1 MSTIQNHSRVTLQ
14 YTVTDSQGKVV
25 DDTDE
30 PVQYTHGQGQIFTAL
45 EANLLGRESGDSFEV
60 ELSAEEA
67 YGEYDDNAIQRLS
80 ITSLEHIED
89 LEVGMTLFTGNDK
102 DQQALTILEIDAGEV
117 VLDANHP
124 LAGKALTFL
133 VKVIAID

>member
-14 YTVTDSQGKVV
+14 YTVKDSQGKVV

-30 PVQYTHGQGQIFTAL
+30 PVQYTHGQGQIFTSL

>member
-14 YTVTDSQGKVV
+14 YTVKDNQGKVV

-30 PVQYTHGQGQIFTAL
+30 PVQYTHGQGQIFTSL
-45 EANLLGRESGDSFEV
+45 EANLLGRESGDRFEI

-80 ITSLEHIED
+80 ITSLEHIAD

-102 DQQALTILEIDAGEV
+102 DQQALKVLEIDAGEV

-133 VKVIAID
+133 VKIIAID

>member
-14 YTVTDSQGKVV
+14 YTVKDSQGKVV

-30 PVQYTHGQGQIFTAL
+30 PVQYTHGQGQIFTSL
-45 EANLLGRESGDSFEV
+45 EANLLGRESSDSFEV

-133 VKVIAID
+133 VKIIAID